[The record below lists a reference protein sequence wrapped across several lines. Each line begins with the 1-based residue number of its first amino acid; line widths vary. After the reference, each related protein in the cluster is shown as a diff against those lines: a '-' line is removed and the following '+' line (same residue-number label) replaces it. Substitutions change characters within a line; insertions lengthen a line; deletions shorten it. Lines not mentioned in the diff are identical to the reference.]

1 MKTFYRYAAL
11 VAGSLLGL
19 CACSSD
25 DDVADASGK
34 TPVAQPQVIVSELT
48 TTGFK
53 IRWEAVEGAGAYVY
67 TFNGSEETSTDAC
80 QLSFGDLE
88 RQKEYVVAVKATP
101 KFADENTESPYTYV
115 HVVTDDLEQ
124 LPRPKITLG
133 CAYAS
138 KTLITWTEVPE
149 TALYEYTI
157 GGETYTTTDRMVTLG
172 CMPVHETVSIDKGI
186 DVWANFGTHYFLER
200 REIGMFNIGKDSTGI
215 VVADGV
221 KYELGYKDCLYIT
234 QGTKE
239 VTFASADP
247 EHPAKFYMVS
257 APAHCSYETR
267 LIKMADANH
276 RPLGSVETCNKRTI
290 NQFIHPDVLKTC
302 QLSMGMTELEP
313 GSNWNTM
320 PSHTHERRMEIYT
333 YFELPE
339 GQVVFHMCGEPTQ
352 TRHIVMHN
360 EDAVISPSW
369 SIHSGV
375 GTSNYTFIWAMG
387 GENMEFD
394 DMDNI
399 ATTDLR

>member
-1 MKTFYRYAAL
+1 MEIRYSCNQKDFKRYTTEEMRDEML
-11 VAGSLLGL
+11 ITGL
-19 CACSSD
+19 YK
-25 DDVADASGK
+25 AD
-34 TPVAQPQVIVSELT
+34 E
-48 TTGFK
+48 
-53 IRWEAVEGAGAYVY
+53 
-67 TFNGSEETSTDAC
+67 
-80 QLSFGDLE
+80 
-88 RQKEYVVAVKATP
+88 VVAVY
-101 KFADENTESPYTYV
+101 S
-115 HVVTDDLEQ
+115 HV
-124 LPRPKITLG
+124 
-133 CAYAS
+133 
-138 KTLITWTEVPE
+138 
-149 TALYEYTI
+149 
-157 GGETYTTTDRMVTLG
+157 DRMVTLG
-172 CMPVHETVSIDKGI
+172 CMPVHETVSIDK
-186 DVWANFGTHYFLER
+186 
-200 REIGMFNIGKDSTGI
+200 GI

-302 QLSMGMTELEP
+302 QLSMGMTELES